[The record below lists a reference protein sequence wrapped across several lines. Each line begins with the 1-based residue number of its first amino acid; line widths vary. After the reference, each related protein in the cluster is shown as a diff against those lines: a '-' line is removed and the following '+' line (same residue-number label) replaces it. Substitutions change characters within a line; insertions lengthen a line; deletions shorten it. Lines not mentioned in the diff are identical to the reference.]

1 MCINGAV
8 FEFENEKDWQDS
20 RRGVGRSPLS
30 PEGATRN
37 IDEKSNPIKDKP
49 TYEWDHYSGLPG
61 VGSYMDK

>member
-20 RRGVGRSPLS
+20 RR
-30 PEGATRN
+30 
-37 IDEKSNPIKDKP
+37 DEKSNPSKDKP